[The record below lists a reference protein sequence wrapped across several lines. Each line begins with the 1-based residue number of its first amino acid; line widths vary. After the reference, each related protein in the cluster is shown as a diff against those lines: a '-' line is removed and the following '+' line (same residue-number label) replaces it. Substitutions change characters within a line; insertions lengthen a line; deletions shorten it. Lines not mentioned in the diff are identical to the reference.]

1 MADFRRWIIA
11 LAVLA
16 LFAGLASAQTGGTGG
31 PNFTCSANTS
41 NIPTLR
47 QEGFTEQIGD
57 IVITCVGGNATD
69 GALAPQVNITVA
81 LAANTQI
88 TTRLVN
94 TSNVSEAL
102 LLIDEPTTAG
112 GSGPVAG
119 FGNNAGFIAC
129 PNPTT
134 GGCQATGYHV
144 AGAGGAIFTVQ
155 TGTPTSYNTGPSP
168 APAAGGTQAANIFQG
183 VVNNNQ
189 VTFFGIPIVAPGSN
203 GQRVYRITNIRMN
216 ATGIAN
222 AQSVSAVVSTSNPSA
237 LPISQGNPIVGF
249 VTTSLKAT
257 VAAGAGFA
265 QCVSQTLAPAG
276 ILSFQEANNFG
287 SAFKVRTDPAV
298 VGQTATPGPTKGQGA
313 VLAQNVPGTIY
324 NSESGFTP
332 STPTF
337 GTITGLI
344 GSTIGLADFGTRFHA
359 VFTNLPPGA
368 KIYVSTISVGVTLGA
383 VTGPSATTAG
393 TSYALLV
400 SSATSAEGSTV
411 ASTTT
416 AALGV
421 PVVEIDALPT
431 STTAEAVWE
440 VIQTSPTTVDTY
452 NFAVY
457 ISYTAAP
464 GSNLPAIG
472 TSSVALNYAPTSAQS
487 TTLIPRFAPDPPP
500 TTAFTIAACQ
510 TVLLFPYLTNLA
522 GFDTGVAISNTSTDP
537 FGTTPQSGTCSL
549 NWYGIAAP
557 AVTVTPAI
565 GLSLSTPVAMYANT
579 VSTLAPGF
587 QGYMIA
593 QCKFQY
599 AHGFAFVSDVGA
611 RNLAMGYLALV
622 IPDPSLNV
630 KGARPPQPFPCTSS
644 GGFCQGTGE
653 QLGE

>member
-47 QEGFTEQIGD
+47 QEGITEQIGD

-94 TSNVSEAL
+94 SSNVSEAL

-144 AGAGGAIFTVQ
+144 GSGANVFTVQ
-155 TGTPTSYNTGPSP
+155 TGTPTAYNTGPSP
-168 APAAGGTQAANIFQG
+168 APVAGGTQAANIFQG

-257 VAAGAGFA
+257 VGAAAGFA

-276 ILSFQEANNFG
+276 VLSFTEANNFG

-298 VGQTATPGPTKGQGA
+298 TGQTATPGPTKGQGS
-313 VLAQNVPGTIY
+313 VLAQNSPGTIY

-344 GSTIGLADFGTRFHA
+344 GSTIGLSDFGTRFHA

-368 KIYVSTISVGVTLGA
+368 KIFVSTISVNVALGVA
-383 VTGPSATTAG
+383 TGPSSTAAG
-393 TSYALLV
+393 SSYALLV

-411 ASTTT
+411 ASSTT
-416 AALGV
+416 AGTI

-452 NFAVY
+452 NFAVF
-457 ISYTAAP
+457 ITYTAAP

-500 TTAFTIAACQ
+500 ATAFTIAACQ

-537 FGTTPQSGTCSL
+537 FGTTPQSGTCNL

-557 AVTVTPAI
+557 AVTTTPAI
-565 GLSLSTPVAMYANT
+565 GLSLSTPLAMYANT

-622 IPDPSLNV
+622 IPDPSLNGLG
-630 KGARPPQPFPCTSS
+630 KRPPQPFPCTSS
-644 GGFCQGTGE
+644 TNNCPGTGE